1 MVRVKQVGGLYPNI
15 DFYLTELKTYVVVV
29 ADFSN
34 FFLRFLSRFDVV
46 NESQPLTP
54 RKYPPALS
62 FHTALNVL
70 SSTSNCTPLLL
81 SQFSNTSVFSPLSS
95 SSSEFSSL
103 ELRSQRLD
111 SSKFD
116 LSELESD

>member
-1 MVRVKQVGGLYPNI
+1 MGGLYPNI

-54 RKYPPALS
+54 RKYPFALS

-70 SSTSNCTPLLL
+70 SSTSNFTPLLL